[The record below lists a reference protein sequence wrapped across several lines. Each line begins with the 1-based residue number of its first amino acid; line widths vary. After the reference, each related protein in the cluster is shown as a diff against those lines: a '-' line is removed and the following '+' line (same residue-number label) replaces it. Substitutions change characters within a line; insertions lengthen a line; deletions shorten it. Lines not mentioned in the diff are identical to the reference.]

1 MSNVSQKQF
10 SSVAA
15 YRAERTSRG
24 VLGAS
29 KEKPAWE
36 NAGFSLHEPAVFSF
50 AADAEK
56 QLLSG
61 VFPPSDQ

>member
-1 MSNVSQKQF
+1 MFPKNSFQVLLLTEQ
-10 SSVAA
+10 
-15 YRAERTSRG
+15 RERR
-24 VLGAS
+24 
-29 KEKPAWE
+29 
-36 NAGFSLHEPAVFSF
+36 AGFYAPVKKNPRGKTRVFSLRESVVFSF